1 MLKSVL
7 FCLVSARS
15 GREES
20 MSSGDVYQMSSPR
33 MAKKTLNIS
42 LTQLIL
48 KKKMTA
54 RVRRSRNSNRYS
66 RTRKRYNTK
75 RKRKRK
81 REGKIKRVSYNNDFK
96 LVYIQLYYVR

>member
-54 RVRRSRNSNRYS
+54 RVRRSRNSNSNRYS
-66 RTRKRYNTK
+66 RTRKRYNT
-75 RKRKRK
+75 RSKRKRK
-81 REGKIKRVSYNNDFK
+81 RERKIKREIGRAHV
-96 LVYIQLYYVR
+96 